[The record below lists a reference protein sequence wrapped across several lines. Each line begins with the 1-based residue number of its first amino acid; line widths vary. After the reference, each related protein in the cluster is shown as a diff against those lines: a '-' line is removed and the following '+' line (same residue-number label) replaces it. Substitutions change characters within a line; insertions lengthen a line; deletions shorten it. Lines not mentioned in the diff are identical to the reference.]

1 MTKKAE
7 MNAGR
12 DAADSDQFL
21 TLSLGGEM
29 YAIHLLGVKEIIEYG
44 HVTRVPTMP
53 DFIRGVINLRG
64 RVVPVVDLASRF
76 GQTASPVTRQTCIVI
91 VEVATAAGAQD
102 MGIVVDSVRAVLAI
116 PDTDIEPPPPFGSRI
131 RVDFIRGM
139 WRADSRFAIILD
151 VDRVLSVDEICE
163 ITELGQ
169 QELAA

>member
-1 MTKKAE
+1 MPKSEDRPAE
-7 MNAGR
+7 RDVAG
-12 DAADSDQFL
+12 SDQFL

-44 HVTRVPTMP
+44 NVTRVPTMP
-53 DFIRGVINLRG
+53 EFIRGVINLRG

-76 GQTASPVTRQTCIVI
+76 GQSTSPVSRFTCIVI
-91 VEVATAAGAQD
+91 VEVATAAGTQD

-116 PDTDIEPPPPFGSRI
+116 PDADIEPPPAFGARI

-139 WRADSRFAIILD
+139 WRADGRFAIILD

-163 ITELGQ
+163 ITHLGQ